1 MSFSWQKIGSIAT
14 PSEAGVLR
22 FTSTNDSAGNISFS
36 NEYYRGGYYRG
47 FGFFYNQNTG
57 TFSSTTDYSQTIS
70 ELLSAFPISYSG
82 NLAYRIQTP
91 STIFVKYLGTTYTL
105 HTGVVGGVDA
115 NPELFIAY
123 SFGGSG
129 GSGKYLGYGK
139 FFGSIQ
145 PGFGDLGSVIDTG
158 LLGPVSISRNGLFVT
173 VAGVPSGGTSINT
186 IKVYTKRNGL
196 PPNQTYFTAIQAG
209 NTITIPETE
218 NISEV
223 KINNAGTRLVAYTF
237 SNIYTYELISGSWV
251 ERNSIASPASYSGT
265 GISLSSAGDILVTR
279 GNSVAVS
286 YSWNDVLKSWQ
297 LVDETNILS
306 PVEFPVYVGSKI
318 DISEDAKY
326 MAVDAWPTA
335 NSTSIE
341 IYKRV
346 GDIPTY
352 EIPLYKGAYAQSVYY
367 GSSVPNSIYYGTKR
381 LFAS

>member
-14 PSEAGVLR
+14 PSQAGVLR
-22 FTSTNDSAGNISFS
+22 FTSTNDSVGNISFS
-36 NEYYRGGYYRG
+36 NEYYRGGYYRD

-57 TFSSTTDYSQTIS
+57 TFNSTTDYSQTIS

-123 SFGGSG
+123 SFSGSG

-139 FFGSIQ
+139 FFDSISQ

-158 LLGPVSISRNGLFVT
+158 LLGPTSISRNGLFAT
-173 VAGVPSGGTSINT
+173 VAGVPSGGISINT
-186 IKVYTKRNGL
+186 IKVYTTSNGL
-196 PPNQTYFTAIQAG
+196 PPSQTYFTTIQAG
-209 NTITIPETE
+209 NTITIPGTA

-223 KINNAGTRLVAYTF
+223 KINNSGTRLVAYTF

-286 YSWNDVLKSWQ
+286 YSWDSGSNSWQ
-297 LVDETNILS
+297 LADETNIFF

-318 DISEDAKY
+318 DISGDAKY
-326 MAVDAWPTA
+326 MAVDMWPTT
-335 NSTSIE
+335 NSTAIE
-341 IYKRV
+341 IYAR
-346 GDIPTY
+346 INT
-352 EIPLYKGAYAQSVYY
+352 IPLYKGTYAKSISY
-367 GSSVPNSIYYGTKR
+367 GSSQPNSIYYGSQK
-381 LFAS
+381 LWPIYL

>member
-36 NEYYRGGYYRG
+36 NEYYRGGYYRD

-70 ELLSAFPISYSG
+70 ELLSAFPISNSG

-91 STIFVKYLGTTYTL
+91 STIFVRYLGTTYTL
-105 HTGVVGGVDA
+105 HTGAVGGVDA

-123 SFGGSG
+123 SFSASG
-129 GSGKYLGYGK
+129 GSGKYLSYGK
-139 FFGSIQ
+139 FFLSA
-145 PGFGDLGSVIDTG
+145 PSPTLGSVTDTG
-158 LLGPVSISRNGLFVT
+158 LLGPTSISRNGLFAT
-173 VAGVPSGGTSINT
+173 VAGVPSGGTISNT
-186 IKVYTKRNGL
+186 IKVYTTSNGL
-196 PPNQTYFTAIQAG
+196 PPTQTYFTAIQAG
-209 NTITIPETE
+209 NTITIPGTE

-223 KINNAGTRLVAYTF
+223 KINNSGTRLVAYTF

-297 LVDETNILS
+297 LVDETNILF